1 MRGAGCC
8 HRFARAIGW
17 LLVVFVGG
25 CHGFAPA
32 TPETLLRIRA
42 MALAQ
47 QLPTEQFVL
56 EIESA
61 HLAGVFDV
69 LCRSEPEALR
79 LLLFPDV
86 GGKVMDVLASPS
98 AITAILAG
106 QTYRAVAPLDQAE
119 PHLALLLGA
128 MLIELRADVG
138 TDRVLGERRSAAGQ
152 VEVQLRPALQAGTV
166 FAELAADGRIAS
178 YQITL
183 GWLQFTLLADGSF
196 VGRGFTGKLCP

>member
-1 MRGAGCC
+1 MLRAGRW
-8 HRFARAIGW
+8 HRFARGVGW
-17 LLVVFVGG
+17 MLLVFVGG

-32 TPETLLRIRA
+32 TSETLQRIRA

-47 QLPTEQFVL
+47 QLPSERFVL

-69 LCRSEPEALR
+69 LCSSEPGALR
-79 LLLFPDV
+79 FLLFPDV
-86 GGKVMDVLASPS
+86 GGKVMDVRASPTE
-98 AITAILAG
+98 ITAILAD

-119 PHLALLLGA
+119 PHLALLLAA

-138 TDRVLGERRSAAGQ
+138 KDRVMGERRSAAGQ
-152 VEVQLRPALQAGTV
+152 VAVQLRPALQAGTV
-166 FAELAADGRIAS
+166 IAELAADGCIAS